1 MTKKQQPTHNFT
13 LTNDKTGENWQFP
26 VYEGTEGP
34 SVIDFS
40 KLYAQTGHFSFDP
53 GFTSTAACVSDITF
67 IDGNKGQLLYRGY
80 PIEQLAEKADYMEI
94 CYALIYGDMPNGA
107 ELNRFITQVKQQN
120 LLNEQIKKIFEAFP
134 RKSHPMAIMAG
145 VCSALAAFY
154 HDDADKLNDRE
165 YRQEAI
171 IRIIAKLPNVAAMA
185 YRYASGLPYNYPRND
200 LSYAE
205 DFIHMMFAKPNE
217 PYHVDPVVAR
227 AMDLILILHA
237 DHEQNAST
245 STVRL
250 AASTLSNPYACVAAG
265 IAALWGPSHGGAN
278 EAVLRMLDEIQTVDH
293 IDEFL
298 ARVKNPD
305 DPTRLMGFGHRV
317 YKNYDPRAKIMR
329 RTCNEV
335 LDALGK
341 RNDPKMAL
349 AMELEKIALEDEF
362 FISRKLYPNV
372 DFYSGIIFEA
382 MGIPRNAFTVIFA
395 MARAIGW
402 LSQWNEMLDDD
413 PYFKI
418 GRPRQLYTGATQRNY
433 KSIGDRAREASKKD

>member
-1 MTKKQQPTHNFT
+1 MTNSKTSTNNFT
-13 LTNDKTGENWQFP
+13 LTNNKTGESWDFP
-26 VYEGTEGP
+26 VYEGSEGP

-40 KLYAQTGHFSFDP
+40 KLYSRTDHFSFDP
-53 GFTSTAACVSDITF
+53 GFTSTAACESKITF
-67 IDGNKGQLLYRGY
+67 IDGGKGQLLYRGY
-80 PIEQLAEKADYMEI
+80 PIEQLAEKADYMEV
-94 CYALIYGDMPNGA
+94 CYALIHGDVPNKQ
-107 ELNRFITQVKQQN
+107 ELDEFNRLIKQEN

-134 RKSHPMAIMAG
+134 RRSHPMAIMAG

-154 HDDADKLNDRE
+154 HDDAKKLNDKE
-165 YRQEAI
+165 YRHEAI
-171 IRIIAKLPNVAAMA
+171 IRSVAKLPTVAAMA
-185 YRYASGLPYNYPRND
+185 YRYAEGLPYNYPRND
-200 LSYAE
+200 LNFAE
-205 DFIHMMFAKPNE
+205 NFIHMMFARPGE
-217 PYHVDPVVAR
+217 EYHVDPIVAR

-250 AASTLSNPYACVAAG
+250 AGSTLSNPYACVAAG

-278 EAVLRMLDEIQTVDH
+278 EAVLRMLDSIKTVDH

-298 ARVKNPD
+298 ARVKNPE

-329 RTCNEV
+329 QTCNEV

-341 RNDPKMAL
+341 RDEPKLAL
-349 AMELEKIALEDEF
+349 AMELEKIALEDDY

-395 MARAIGW
+395 VARAIGW

-418 GRPRQLYTGATQRNY
+418 GRPRQLYTGAKTRDY
-433 KSIGDRAREASKKD
+433 KG